1 MDPAT
6 VFLLYVVGVLC
17 LWLVGTVVQPALCA
31 VSRVGVHFRIGRR
44 LTAVVITAILLLGV
58 PRVGPA
64 TGSVGP
70 ANQRMVQMVE
80 KSTHVS
86 TRAVISAIRPHTMAV
101 TVRSHTV
108 VSGESLWK
116 IARDVLAVEGS
127 TPSGS
132 NISDLWRSIYDMNR
146 GLIGGDPN
154 LIHPGQVLQ
163 LPGR

>member
-6 VFLLYVVGVLC
+6 VFLLHIVGVL
-17 LWLVGTVVQPALCA
+17 LIWLLGTIVHPTIAA
-31 VSRVGVHFRIGRR
+31 VSRIGARLRGGRR

-64 TGSVGP
+64 AGSVGP
-70 ANQRMVQMVE
+70 ASHRMVQMVE
-80 KSTHVS
+80 KSTDVS

-101 TVRSHTV
+101 TARSHTV
-108 VSGESLWK
+108 VSGDSLWK
-116 IARDVLAVEGS
+116 IARSLLAVEGS

-132 NISDLWRSIYDMNR
+132 NISNLWRSIYDMNR
-146 GLIGGDPN
+146 DLIGDDPN

-163 LPGR
+163 LPGG